1 MEVTGSLVS
10 QKVFLGFLD
19 SHPPLPSVEA
29 LHVHNST
36 WILGTLAHSVVMQMI
51 IASLLFQYYQYLE
64 IEVGKIAVS
73 RTDVIPAFL
82 GLMV

>member
-29 LHVHNST
+29 LPHPQFHLDSGNISPLCSDANDYCIIIVPVLPV
-36 WILGTLAHSVVMQMI
+36 LG
-51 IASLLFQYYQYLE
+51 
-64 IEVGKIAVS
+64 
-73 RTDVIPAFL
+73 D
-82 GLMV
+82 